1 MMDDEDSWLSKDK
14 AFRKANK
21 NLSNA
26 LSGLGTGT
34 RRQER
39 SKKNAHEDMD
49 ISIQQSTSNA
59 FGIEAEQQKRSKR
72 NDREDM
78 PALVQQIRNEA
89 EDDEDDI
96 IWDSAPPPPVKVR
109 KVRKKK
115 RSSQEQDDKAEVQS
129 TRSLTS
135 NSSARSEMKEEML
148 EKSLIEPKKS
158 PAAFLPPEDRV
169 KTPQFLPQPE
179 PVPPTPELVII
190 CSPQKAMKVKAVN
203 ANLNVEKPSSGVES
217 RKKVSFARKTVSKPT
232 QRPLESTSA
241 MIQIISS
248 PPPKRKKTKEKSSQ
262 IRIDESLGTK
272 ISNDQQEM
280 EKPPEPAPI
289 QRIVTPPP
297 PRLMINDKE
306 NEIVEGQP
314 ATNLV
319 DGSTIP
325 DNSVLQGTLEPE
337 PVPQQIIAAPLP
349 QSSIDEIEM
358 APVEQQ
364 PLQDRSRAD
373 VEVETR
379 QKLSKSEQS
388 QEQAEKSSLKSVME
402 TSVMSGALADISR
415 TPTPETAMEQDG
427 KPPAAAQVSV
437 PMRDEVEGSAV
448 SQCHIPHTP
457 DAELEMNE
465 NRESDDPFDNK
476 GHDRSERIGDLTAI
490 LIESARVFA
499 AAASEDSDGGD
510 SKDSIVIGG
519 VAFRRRY
526 SNVPRHSSGFDIF
539 KRANFSA
546 SVSVTIRKQK
556 EKAKEKD
563 KDKEEHATITAIRPK
578 TKINSTDASPVSV
591 SNIHDIQ
598 STSVPSTSQISPP
611 REFTGLPPL
620 RLTNRFPYLPRISR
634 TPSPF
639 ETITRHPKLAEAQ
652 QALKEGERTFACE
665 YGDGKGISKGAPRY
679 YINARLDEFW
689 REYVKMD
696 PNTRYFYEI
705 IPADTPCRLHFDLEF
720 EKTGKNEHVKPENAY
735 GNFIRQTTNLIQE
748 KFDIDINQ
756 KNILTLESSS
766 DTKFSCHTIIDLN
779 GKLFPSN
786 AHVREFVNLI
796 EKMIL
801 STTRFKIYNNG
812 NGQPITII
820 DTGIYNKNRNFR
832 LFGSTKAFKN
842 RPLKLADCCKKYE
855 GIPDVS
861 EEMIF
866 YDSLVVPKDFDKC
879 ELIET
884 SSFMPQQISM
894 DNFVLG
900 PGERQLS
907 SIQVESAEVAEWSQE
922 HELLQAGEE
931 NQMEEQM
938 QVVESEAEANQ
949 ERKEEM
955 FMKEEMKVSAQPQ
968 LEPPRMP
975 ISRSAQSYFNTWED
989 RSDTPP
995 QLCTAQNYQDDN
1007 GASVANALQLNN
1019 KAVMKELKEP
1029 PFKGRSQG
1037 GKFYRNKAPSP
1048 SPIPLFEKFV
1058 VELLR

>member
-1 MMDDEDSWLSKDK
+1 M
-14 AFRKANK
+14 
-21 NLSNA
+21 
-26 LSGLGTGT
+26 
-34 RRQER
+34 
-39 SKKNAHEDMD
+39 
-49 ISIQQSTSNA
+49 I
-59 FGIEAEQQKRSKR
+59 
-72 NDREDM
+72 NDRE
-78 PALVQQIRNEA
+78 
-89 EDDEDDI
+89 
-96 IWDSAPPPPVKVR
+96 
-109 KVRKKK
+109 
-115 RSSQEQDDKAEVQS
+115 
-129 TRSLTS
+129 
-135 NSSARSEMKEEML
+135 SE
-148 EKSLIEPKKS
+148 I
-158 PAAFLPPEDRV
+158 F
-169 KTPQFLPQPE
+169 
-179 PVPPTPELVII
+179 
-190 CSPQKAMKVKAVN
+190 
-203 ANLNVEKPSSGVES
+203 
-217 RKKVSFARKTVSKPT
+217 
-232 QRPLESTSA
+232 
-241 MIQIISS
+241 
-248 PPPKRKKTKEKSSQ
+248 
-262 IRIDESLGTK
+262 
-272 ISNDQQEM
+272 
-280 EKPPEPAPI
+280 
-289 QRIVTPPP
+289 
-297 PRLMINDKE
+297 
-306 NEIVEGQP
+306 EGQP

-319 DGSTIP
+319 NGSTIL

-337 PVPQQIIAAPLP
+337 SVPQQIIATPPPP
-349 QSSIDEIEM
+349 QININEIEM
-358 APVEQQ
+358 VPAEQQ

-373 VEVETR
+373 VEIETR
-379 QKLSKSEQS
+379 QKSSKSEQS

-402 TSVMSGALADISR
+402 TSIMSGALADISR
-415 TPTPETAMEQDG
+415 TPTPETAMEQDSEL
-427 KPPAAAQVSV
+427 PAAAQENV
-437 PMRDEVEGSAV
+437 PMRDEVEESAV
-448 SQCHIPHTP
+448 SQCHMPHTL
-457 DAELEMNE
+457 DAGLEMNE

-476 GHDRSERIGDLTAI
+476 AHDRSERIGDLTSI
-490 LIESARVFA
+490 LIESARVF

-539 KRANFSA
+539 KRTNFSA
-546 SVSVTIRKQK
+546 SVNITTRKQK
-556 EKAKEKD
+556 EEAREKD
-563 KDKEEHATITAIRPK
+563 RNKEEHAAITAIKPK
-578 TKINSTDASPVSV
+578 TKINSTDTSPVSV

-598 STSVPSTSQISPP
+598 STSVPSTSHISPP

-620 RLTNRFPYLPRISR
+620 RLTNRFPHLPRIAR

-639 ETITRHPKLAEAQ
+639 EIITRHPKLAEAQ
-652 QALKEGERTFACE
+652 LALKEGERTFACE

-820 DTGIYNKNRNFR
+820 DTGIYNRNRNFR

-842 RPLKLADCCKKYE
+842 RSLKLADCCKKYE

-861 EEMIF
+861 EETIF

-894 DNFVLG
+894 DDFVLG

-922 HELLQAGEE
+922 HELPQAGEE
-931 NQMEEQM
+931 NQVEKQM

-949 ERKEEM
+949 KRKEET
-955 FMKEEMKVSAQPQ
+955 FMKEEMKVPAQ
-968 LEPPRMP
+968 LEPPRML
-975 ISRSAQSYFNTWED
+975 ISRSAQSYFNTWEGKEG
-989 RSDTPP
+989 RSNTPP
-995 QLCTAQNYQDDN
+995 QLCAAQNDQDDN
-1007 GASVANALQLNN
+1007 GASVTNALQLND

-1029 PFKGRSQG
+1029 PFKGRSLG
-1037 GKFYRNKAPSP
+1037 SKFYRNKAPIP
-1048 SPIPLFEKFV
+1048 SPVPLFDKFV
-1058 VELLR
+1058 IELLGVFSAGTGLRNYGLYYIDQEFDQFIGIDFQPLTKWCFYVGRNHKSVGTWWSFNFQEGLFYQDCFDHMCRRERTVRFFKLPRFCYYLANIKPPFGYTWNAPLEIENYKEWIDDVSSQSFRVLNFLNLNSDF